1 MSINAAQLLQALG
14 SGIVPGGVS
23 KSNSLEGATF
33 DFAALL
39 QKAER
44 GELESGRPVRIDDA
58 AQVDLSPEQIERLNQ
73 AADAAD
79 VAGARKLFAVIDG
92 LGVVI
97 DVPSRT
103 IEKAVEL
110 QNSDADRVLPADVL
124 VGVDAVTIVPGASRT
139 EESGDPVIQLQ
150 SARRAA
156 PGGAL
161 HQIENQSLLSRLA
174 SLFGDPPSASHS

>member
-1 MSINAAQLLQALG
+1 MGINAAQLLQSLG

-23 KSNSLEGATF
+23 RTNAVDGATF

-44 GELESGRPVRIDDA
+44 GELESGRAVRVDDA
-58 AQVDLSPEQIERLNQ
+58 ADLDLTPDQIERLNQ
-73 AADAAD
+73 AMDAAD

-103 IEKAVEL
+103 IERAIDL
-110 QNSDADRVLPADVL
+110 QDSGADRVLPADVL
-124 VGVDAVTIVPGASRT
+124 VGVDAVTIVPGGDSAS
-139 EESGDPVIQLQ
+139 EGDPPQVQPSTPRRFA
-150 SARRAA
+150 SA
-156 PGGAL
+156 GAL
-161 HQIENQSLLSRLA
+161 NQIENQSLLSRLA
-174 SLFGDPPSASHS
+174 SLFGDPPSPSHS